1 MPLFGSRL
9 SLPEVLLESLLGT
22 LPCETPPGSAPD
34 VFVAVSFGVP
44 VVESVVSPQAV
55 KAAPEINASAV
66 SNPASERRMF
76 MARPYEEF
84 DIAASRTGKYG

>member
-1 MPLFGSRL
+1 LSRL
-9 SLPEVLLESLLGT
+9 SLPEVLLLSLLGT

-44 VVESVVSPQAV
+44 VVEFGSPQAV

-66 SNPASERRMF
+66 SNPASERRMY

-84 DIAASRTGKYG
+84 DIVASRNGEYGPISS